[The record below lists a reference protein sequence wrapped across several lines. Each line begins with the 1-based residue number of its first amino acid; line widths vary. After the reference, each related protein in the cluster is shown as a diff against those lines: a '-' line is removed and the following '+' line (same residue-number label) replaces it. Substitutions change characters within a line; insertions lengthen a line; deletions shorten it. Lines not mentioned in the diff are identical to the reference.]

1 MTVKIIHV
9 AVGVVINEE
18 GQILIAKRAHN
29 QHQGGLWEFPGG
41 KVEPDESV
49 FDALV
54 REFAEEVDLRILN
67 AVPLQ
72 QIKHDYGDKHVFL
85 DVWLSRQP
93 SASSNSSCVAYEGQA
108 RGKENQK
115 IAWVNIADLES
126 YSFPEANK
134 EIIGHIKKL
143 DI

>member
-54 REFAEEVDLRILN
+54 REFAEEVDLRILS

-85 DVWLSRQP
+85 DVWLSRQ
-93 SASSNSSCVAYEGQA
+93 SNTPLDSSCAAYEGKA
-108 RGKENQK
+108 RGKESQE
-115 IAWVNIADLES
+115 IAWVNIADLEN
-126 YSFPEANK
+126 YTFPEANK
-134 EIIGHIKKL
+134 EIVEHVKKI

>member
-1 MTVKIIHV
+1 V
-9 AVGVVINEE
+9 AVG
-18 GQILIAKRAHN
+18 ILIDPQGRVLITRRAP
-29 QHQGGLWEFPGG
+29 QTHQGGLWEFPGG
-41 KVEPDESV
+41 KVEPDEPV

-115 IAWVNIADLES
+115 IAWVNINDLDN
-126 YSFPEANK
+126 YAFPEANK
-134 EIIGHIKKL
+134 EIVEQIKKL